1 MNDVKLPDLTKLKNV
16 KKRLKKLPPQI
27 SAEDT
32 SNWDK
37 RNISSPTSKKP
48 RQFDLIREK
57 TGGRNASALTA
68 DELDKLY
75 KAKKPS

>member
-1 MNDVKLPDLTKLKNV
+1 MSDVKLPDLTKLKSV
-16 KKRLKKLPPQI
+16 KKRLEKLPPQI

-48 RQFDLIREK
+48 RQFDMIRE
-57 TGGRNASALTA
+57 GRSGKDRSTLTA
-68 DELDKLY
+68 KELEELL